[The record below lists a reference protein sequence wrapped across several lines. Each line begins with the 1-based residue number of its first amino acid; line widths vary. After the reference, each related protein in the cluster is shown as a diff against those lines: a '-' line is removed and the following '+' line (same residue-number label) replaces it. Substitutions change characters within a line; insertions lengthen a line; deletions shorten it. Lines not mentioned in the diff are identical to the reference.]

1 MSPEIHYDQD
11 YIEGLLHH
19 SPEIIDDI
27 YQRFA
32 SKEKR
37 FILQKSGTV
46 KDAAH
51 IFEEALMDI
60 YYYARRHPLQ
70 VSSFEPFLQLLCKRI
85 WERELERRG
94 QRIAGMEAEENA
106 ALTRDDMIDIEDV
119 LKEGEKRRLAYSYY
133 LQLSDTCKELL
144 SWSLTDCLQEDIAV
158 ATKIP
163 VRELPANRQSCY
175 LSLFKDLDAK
185 LKSGGMTADDLVA
198 ADRFLAGQM
207 PEAEKRLFDARLKT
221 DATLNQQVKRF
232 ELFRQLLAQRICK
245 DPSRDALLHQ
255 LFSRRNA
262 WFAQKESTP
271 TPIRNTVILIA
282 LFAAGI
288 AIMLYVSP
296 WRKNIYRQFA
306 STEMQAPDADS
317 LRLPKEAIEKFNRGH
332 FADAITILDKVLQQY
347 PNNLYA
353 RYYRGVCKVDL
364 NQLQP
369 ARADLV
375 QVYQQS
381 NDLKYE
387 AAFYMGL
394 SYLKEGHK
402 QECLDWLLKIP
413 PQAPNYVKVQKLI
426 EELGG

>member
-1 MSPEIHYDQD
+1 MSPEIHFDQD
-11 YIEGLLHH
+11 YIDGLLHH
-19 SPEIIDDI
+19 TPEIIDDI

-46 KDAAH
+46 KDAAR

-85 WERELERRG
+85 WERELENRG

-106 ALTRDDMIDIEDV
+106 ALSRDDMQDIEDV
-119 LKEGEKRRLAYSYY
+119 LREGEKRRLAYNYY
-133 LQLSDTCKELL
+133 LQLNDNCKELL
-144 SWSLTDCLQEDIAV
+144 SWSLTNCLQEDIAV

-163 VRELPANRQSCY
+163 VQDLPSNRQACY
-175 LSLFKDLDAK
+175 ISLFSNLDSK
-185 LKSGGMTADDLVA
+185 LKTGGMGAEDLA
-198 ADRFLAGQM
+198 ASDRFLSGHM
-207 PEAEKRLFDARLKT
+207 AETERKTFEARLKT
-221 DATLNQQVKRF
+221 DTTLNQQVKRF
-232 ELFRQLLAQRICK
+232 DLFRQLLAQRICK
-245 DPSRDALLHQ
+245 DTPRDTLLHQ
-255 LFSRRNA
+255 LFSHRNA
-262 WFAQKESTP
+262 WYSLKENTP

-282 LFAAGI
+282 LLAAGI

-296 WRKNIYRQFA
+296 WRKNIYGQFA
-306 STEMQAPDADS
+306 STEMQTPDTDS
-317 LRLPKEAIEKFNRGH
+317 LRLPREAIEKFNRGH
-332 FADAITILDKVLQQY
+332 FSDAITLLNEVLQQH
-347 PNNLYA
+347 PGNLYA

-364 NQLQP
+364 NQLEP
-369 ARADLV
+369 ARVDLI

-394 SYLKEGHK
+394 SYLKEGRK

-413 PQAPNYVKVQKLI
+413 SQAPNYIKVQKLI

>member
-1 MSPEIHYDQD
+1 MSPEIQHDQD

-119 LKEGEKRRLAYSYY
+119 LKEGEKRRLAYSNY

-163 VRELPANRQSCY
+163 VHELPAQRQSCY

-185 LKSGGMTADDLVA
+185 LKSGSMTADDLAA

-207 PEAEKRLFDARLKT
+207 SEAEKKLFDARLKT

-245 DPSRDALLHQ
+245 DTSRDALLHQ

-262 WFAQKESTP
+262 WFTLKESTP
-271 TPIRNTVILIA
+271 THIRNIVILIA

-288 AIMLYVSP
+288 AVMLYVSP

-306 STEMQAPDADS
+306 STEMQAPDTDS
-317 LRLPKEAIEKFNRGH
+317 LRLPEEAIEKFNRGH
-332 FADAITILDKVLQQY
+332 FAEAITILDKVLQQY

-364 NQLQP
+364 NLLQP
-369 ARADLV
+369 ARADLT

-413 PQAPNYVKVQKLI
+413 PQAPNYIKVQKLI

>member
-1 MSPEIHYDQD
+1 MSPEIQHDQD

-119 LKEGEKRRLAYSYY
+119 LKEGEKRRLAYSNY

-163 VRELPANRQSCY
+163 VHELPAKRQSCY
-175 LSLFKDLDAK
+175 LSLFKDLDVK
-185 LKSGGMTADDLVA
+185 LKSGSMTADDLAA
-198 ADRFLAGQM
+198 ADRFLTGQM
-207 PEAEKRLFDARLKT
+207 SEAEKKLFDARLKT

-245 DPSRDALLHQ
+245 DTSRDALLHQ

-262 WFAQKESTP
+262 WFTLRESTP
-271 TPIRNTVILIA
+271 THIRNIVILIA

-317 LRLPKEAIEKFNRGH
+317 LRLPEEAIEKFNRGH
-332 FADAITILDKVLQQY
+332 FAEAITILDKVLQQY

-369 ARADLV
+369 ARADLT

-413 PQAPNYVKVQKLI
+413 PQAPNYIKVQKLI